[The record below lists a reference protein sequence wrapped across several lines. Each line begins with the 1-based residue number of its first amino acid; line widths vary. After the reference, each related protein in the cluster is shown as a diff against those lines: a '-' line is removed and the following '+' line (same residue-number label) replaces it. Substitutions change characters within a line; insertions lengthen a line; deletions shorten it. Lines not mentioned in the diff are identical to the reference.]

1 MNNCSFIG
9 RLTKDPEIKL
19 TSSGKKVLNF
29 SIAVDRGYKDS
40 QGNRIADFI
49 SCVAWDGV
57 AVLISD
63 NFNKGN
69 NIGITGKLESNIY
82 QDGDKKRTSFYI
94 LVSSIDFIQGIK
106 ATKNEEVK
114 EELSEDEI
122 IQNELNEAYSKE
134 LLVYED
140 GEGSPFDI

>member
-9 RLTKDPEIKL
+9 RLTKDPDIKL
-19 TSSGKKVLNF
+19 TGSGKKVLNF

-40 QGNRIADFI
+40 QGNRVADFI
-49 SCVAWDGV
+49 PCVAWDGV
-57 AVLISD
+57 AVLIAD
-63 NFNKGN
+63 NFSKGN
-69 NIGITGKLESNIY
+69 NIGITGKLESSIY

-106 ATKNEEVK
+106 APKNEEVK

-140 GEGSPFDI
+140 GEGSPFDV